1 MIQNT
6 QNQNVV
12 ASSSSTPA
20 SAGFA
25 PAANLTEANRVM
37 RHICREER
45 ELSKIHASAEA
56 LRDDLRKEL
65 AEIDKWE
72 AEQSASHEK
81 QKRFF
86 SSLLTDYVR
95 KELEGTKKKS
105 VALVGGRAGWSP
117 KKEEF
122 IFPTGQAAPGASN
135 KALLDFVKTN
145 GLSAFVETKESV
157 KWGEMRKALTSS
169 PDGFEVSLNGV
180 KIPGLARK
188 TCGSEFYVKVD
199 EDSPSKG

>member
-1 MIQNT
+1 M
-6 QNQNVV
+6 NQNVV
-12 ASSSSTPA
+12 ASTSTPA
-20 SAGFA
+20 SSGFA

-45 ELSKIHASAEA
+45 EIAKIHASAET

-65 AEIDKWE
+65 EEIDKWE

-105 VALVGGRAGWSP
+105 LTLVGGRAGWSP
-117 KKEEF
+117 KKEEY
-122 IFPTGQAAPGASN
+122 IFPTGQAAPSASN
-135 KALLDFVKTN
+135 KTLLDFVKTN
-145 GLSAFVETKESV
+145 GLTSFVETKESV

-169 PDGFEVSLNGV
+169 PDGLEVSLNGV
-180 KIPGLARK
+180 KVPGLARK
-188 TCGSEFYVKVD
+188 TCGSEFYVKID
-199 EDSPSKG
+199 KDSQSKD

>member
-1 MIQNT
+1 MN
-6 QNQNVV
+6 QNQNIVTSTST
-12 ASSSSTPA
+12 SS
-20 SAGFA
+20 GFA
-25 PAANLTEANRVM
+25 PAANLIEANRMM

-45 ELSKIHASAEA
+45 EIAKIHASAEA

-135 KALLDFVKTN
+135 KALLDVVKTN

>member
-1 MIQNT
+1 MN
-6 QNQNVV
+6 QNQNIVTSTST
-12 ASSSSTPA
+12 SS
-20 SAGFA
+20 GFA
-25 PAANLTEANRVM
+25 PAANLIEANRMM

-45 ELSKIHASAEA
+45 EIAKIHASAEA

-169 PDGFEVSLNGV
+169 PDGLEVSLNGV

-188 TCGSEFYVKVD
+188 TCGSEFYVKVA

>member
-1 MIQNT
+1 MN
-6 QNQNVV
+6 QNQNIVTSTST
-12 ASSSSTPA
+12 SS
-20 SAGFA
+20 GFA
-25 PAANLTEANRVM
+25 PAANLIEANRMM

-45 ELSKIHASAEA
+45 EIAKIHASAEA

-135 KALLDFVKTN
+135 KTLLDFVKTN

-169 PDGFEVSLNGV
+169 PDGLEVSLNGV

>member
-1 MIQNT
+1 MN
-6 QNQNVV
+6 QNQNIVTSTST
-12 ASSSSTPA
+12 SS
-20 SAGFA
+20 GFA
-25 PAANLTEANRVM
+25 PAANLIEANRMM

-45 ELSKIHASAEA
+45 EIAKIHASAEA

-169 PDGFEVSLNGV
+169 PDGLEVSLNGV

>member
-1 MIQNT
+1 MN
-6 QNQNVV
+6 QNQNIVTSTST
-12 ASSSSTPA
+12 SS
-20 SAGFA
+20 GFA
-25 PAANLTEANRVM
+25 PAANLIEANRMM

-45 ELSKIHASAEA
+45 EIAKIHASAEV

-169 PDGFEVSLNGV
+169 PDGLEVSLNGV

>member
-1 MIQNT
+1 MN
-6 QNQNVV
+6 QNQNIVTSTST
-12 ASSSSTPA
+12 SS
-20 SAGFA
+20 GFA
-25 PAANLTEANRVM
+25 PAANLIEANRMM

-45 ELSKIHASAEA
+45 EIAKIHASAEA

-86 SSLLTDYVR
+86 SSLLPDYVR

-122 IFPTGQAAPGASN
+122 ILPTGQAAPGASN

-169 PDGFEVSLNGV
+169 PDGLEVSLNGV

>member
-1 MIQNT
+1 MN
-6 QNQNVV
+6 QNQNIVTSTST
-12 ASSSSTPA
+12 SS
-20 SAGFA
+20 GFA
-25 PAANLTEANRVM
+25 PAANLIEANRMM

-45 ELSKIHASAEA
+45 EIAKIHASAEA

-169 PDGFEVSLNGV
+169 PDGLEVSLNGV
-180 KIPGLARK
+180 KIPVLARK

>member
-1 MIQNT
+1 MN
-6 QNQNVV
+6 QNQNIVTSTST
-12 ASSSSTPA
+12 SS
-20 SAGFA
+20 GFA
-25 PAANLTEANRVM
+25 PAANLIEANRMM

-45 ELSKIHASAEA
+45 EIAKIHASAEA

-86 SSLLTDYVR
+86 SSLLTNYVR

-169 PDGFEVSLNGV
+169 PDGLEVSLNGV

>member
-1 MIQNT
+1 MN
-6 QNQNVV
+6 QNQNIVTSTST
-12 ASSSSTPA
+12 SS
-20 SAGFA
+20 GFA
-25 PAANLTEANRVM
+25 PAANLIEANRMM

-45 ELSKIHASAEA
+45 EIAKIHASAEA

>member
-1 MIQNT
+1 MN
-6 QNQNVV
+6 QNQNIVTSTST
-12 ASSSSTPA
+12 SS
-20 SAGFA
+20 GFA
-25 PAANLTEANRVM
+25 PAANLIEANRMM

-45 ELSKIHASAEA
+45 EIAKIHASAEA

-135 KALLDFVKTN
+135 KALVDCVKTN

-169 PDGFEVSLNGV
+169 PDGLEVSLNGV

>member
-1 MIQNT
+1 MN
-6 QNQNVV
+6 QNQNIVTSTST
-12 ASSSSTPA
+12 SS
-20 SAGFA
+20 GFA
-25 PAANLTEANRVM
+25 PAANLIEANRMM

-45 ELSKIHASAEA
+45 EIAKIHASAEA

-135 KALLDFVKTN
+135 KALLDFVKAN

-169 PDGFEVSLNGV
+169 PDGLEVSLNGV

>member
-1 MIQNT
+1 MN
-6 QNQNVV
+6 QNQNIVTSTST
-12 ASSSSTPA
+12 SS
-20 SAGFA
+20 GFA
-25 PAANLTEANRVM
+25 PAANLIEANRMM

-45 ELSKIHASAEA
+45 EIAKIHASAEA

-81 QKRFF
+81 KKRFF

-169 PDGFEVSLNGV
+169 PDGLEVSLNGV